1 MDDMTEKLQ
10 ALLSDPE
17 SLRNLQELSA
27 MMQQG
32 DDTSQAETAA
42 GDADAPMPDIGKIM
56 AAGQVLSHLEDDA
69 NIALLRALKPHLSD
83 DRGRR
88 AEQAISFLRLY
99 GAASALREQG
109 MLDDLLHL

>member
-42 GDADAPMPDIGKIM
+42 GDADAPMPDIGKSWRQGRCSHIWRM
-56 AAGQVLSHLEDDA
+56 MQISRCCVL
-69 NIALLRALKPHLSD
+69 
-83 DRGRR
+83 
-88 AEQAISFLRLY
+88 
-99 GAASALREQG
+99 
-109 MLDDLLHL
+109 

>member
-1 MDDMTEKLQ
+1 
-10 ALLSDPE
+10 
-17 SLRNLQELSA
+17 
-27 MMQQG
+27 
-32 DDTSQAETAA
+32 
-42 GDADAPMPDIGKIM
+42 MPDIGKIM